1 MNYEHIQRWTL
12 LRRKGASVY
21 QLRYILKDGTVR
33 ERSTKESVKRNAE
46 RRALQILKEVDEE
59 GALEIYGWQ
68 EFCIRYEAEH
78 LSAKPYKTQE
88 AFRTACARFDSLCP
102 DIRFVSDI
110 TAKVLVVFAVRLRA
124 EGKSEATIQAYR
136 DHIMSSLKWAV
147 EMEIISKRP
156 SPPALGRVPTG
167 TRGRALTEEEFER
180 MIAQLPSV
188 VGEQYAERW
197 EWNMRG
203 LWLSGLRLGETLT
216 TFWEPNY
223 EGHYIVGIDN
233 PRPLIHISQ
242 FAEKAFRDRELPLT
256 PDFVEHLR
264 TIDARKRNGT
274 VFKWP
279 LSRGYTTNLKTISKR
294 ISWCGKQA
302 NIVVGRNKTASSHD
316 LRRSYGSRWAIR
328 VKPFILK
335 TLMRHSSITTT
346 ERYYV
351 SLDANDVG
359 AALYSAAEDT
369 GLEPAA
375 P

>member
-1 MNYEHIQRWTL
+1 MSYQNIQRWTL
-12 LRRKGASVY
+12 IRRKGAKIF
-21 QLRYILKDGTVR
+21 QLRYILNDGTVR
-33 ERSTKESVKRNAE
+33 ERSTKESSRRSAE
-46 RRALQILKEVDEE
+46 RKALEILREVDEA
-59 GALEIYGWQ
+59 GALEIYGWL
-68 EFCIRYEAEH
+68 EFCQRYHAEH
-78 LSAKPYKTQE
+78 LSAKPFKSQE

-102 DIRFVSDI
+102 VRFISDI
-110 TAKVLVVFAVRLRA
+110 TSQVLVTFAVRLRA

-147 EMEIISKRP
+147 QVGLIAKRP
-156 SPPALGRVPTG
+156 SPPPLGRVPTG

-216 TFWEPNY
+216 TYWEPNY
-223 EGHYIVGIDN
+223 EGHYIVGIDS

-264 TIDARKRNGT
+264 TIDPHKRNGT

-302 NIVVGRNKTASSHD
+302 NIVVGRNKTASAHD
-316 LRRSYGSRWAIR
+316 LRRSYGSRWAVR
-328 VKPFILK
+328 VKPFVLK
-335 TLMRHSSITTT
+335 TLLRHASITTT

-351 SLDANDVG
+351 SLDANDVSD
-359 AALYSAAEDT
+359 ALYKAEDT